1 MYIKLGNKNLKANF
15 ETGFLS
21 RLHSSFLMLTHF
33 KQNTA
38 GPAETMQ
45 MMI

>member
-1 MYIKLGNKNLKANF
+1 
-15 ETGFLS
+15 
-21 RLHSSFLMLTHF
+21 MLTHF